1 MLRSIGRILL
11 VRDQPASPC
20 ADSCIIREVG
30 AEEKEEEEEEES
42 EGKSGWTSCYCFS
55 VVRADGSLPLIR
67 GEGDG
72 RRYFRK
78 FFNLACRRTLLLL
91 FYRRTHEDSTSPL
104 SFRSY
109 FFLRCWKNV
118 ATTPSSRLRD
128 FQTITFP
135 YMIAFYFLFIYFLFF
150 YRGILLAEHIINW
163 WVNQIVRMHALT
175 PVYNYRN

>member
-1 MLRSIGRILL
+1 MQDALLRSIGRILL

-104 SFRSY
+104 SFRSCCLPALLEKCRHDTLEP
-109 FFLRCWKNV
+109 FTRFPNDNV
-118 ATTPSSRLRD
+118 SLYDRVL
-128 FQTITFP
+128 
-135 YMIAFYFLFIYFLFF
+135 LFIHLFPF
-150 YRGILLAEHIINW
+150 FFIGEYYLQS
-163 WVNQIVRMHALT
+163 V
-175 PVYNYRN
+175 

>member
-1 MLRSIGRILL
+1 MQDALLRSIGRILL

-91 FYRRTHEDSTSPL
+91 FYRRTHEDSTWPNL
-104 SFRSY
+104 
-109 FFLRCWKNV
+109 FLFDPV
-118 ATTPSSRLRD
+118 SSRAVGKMSPRH
-128 FQTITFP
+128 P
-135 YMIAFYFLFIYFLFF
+135 RA
-150 YRGILLAEHIINW
+150 
-163 WVNQIVRMHALT
+163 
-175 PVYNYRN
+175 VYAISKR